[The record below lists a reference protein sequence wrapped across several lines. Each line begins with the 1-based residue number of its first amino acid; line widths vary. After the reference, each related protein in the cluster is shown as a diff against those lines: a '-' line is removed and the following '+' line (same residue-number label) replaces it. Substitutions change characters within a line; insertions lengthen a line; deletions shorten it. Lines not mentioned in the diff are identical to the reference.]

1 MTREE
6 YERIEKIMR
15 SHMEDSAHDGDH
27 VTRVLRAALSIA
39 KAHPEADLDV
49 LVAAC
54 LLHDIG
60 RSAQFKDPSVSH
72 AEAGADMA
80 HAHLVEIGWG
90 EARARLVSDA
100 VRAHRFR
107 GPHKPE
113 TIEAMILYDADK
125 LDVTG
130 AMGAARTL
138 LYQGAVGEPLY
149 RVDGRGE
156 PMDGHEDKPSFM
168 NEYMFKLSRLY
179 DGFYTPEAAEMARPR
194 AAAARDF
201 YESLLS
207 EARGHAPLTGL
218 LDEVLK

>member
-1 MTREE
+1 MTRNEFE
-6 YERIEKIMR
+6 QIEKIMHG
-15 SHMEDSAHDGDH
+15 HMGDSAHDGEH
-27 VTRVLRAALSIA
+27 VFRVLRAALEIA
-39 KAHPEADLDV
+39 KAHLEADLDV
-49 LVAAC
+49 LIAAC

-60 RSAQFKDPSVSH
+60 RAAQFQDPSVSH

-80 HAHLVEIGWG
+80 YAHLIEIGWG
-90 EARARLVSDA
+90 EARSSLVADA

-130 AMGAARTL
+130 AMGVARTL

-149 RVDGRGE
+149 RVDEQSE
-156 PMDGHEDKPSFM
+156 PMDGHEDEPSFM

-179 DGFYTPEAAEMARPR
+179 DGFYTPEAAGMARPR

-207 EARGHAPLTGL
+207 EARGHAPLSGL

>member
-1 MTREE
+1 MTRSE
-6 YERIEKIMR
+6 YEQIKEIMHG
-15 SHMEDSAHDGDH
+15 HMKDSAHDGEH
-27 VTRVLRAALSIA
+27 ITRVLRAALSIA

-49 LVAAC
+49 LVVAC

-60 RSAQFKDPSVSH
+60 RTAQFRDSSVSH

-80 HAHLVEIGWG
+80 YAHLVDIGWDKS
-90 EARARLVSDA
+90 RAKLVADA

-107 GPHKPE
+107 GPHKPQ

-130 AMGAARTL
+130 AMGVARTL
-138 LYQGAVGEPLY
+138 LYQGAEGEPLY
-149 RVDGRGE
+149 RVDGQGE
-156 PMDGHEDKPSFM
+156 PLDGHEDEPSFM

-179 DGFYTPEAAEMARPR
+179 DGFYTPEGAEMARPR

-201 YESLLS
+201 YESLLK
-207 EARGHAPLTGL
+207 EARGGAPLNGL

>member
-6 YERIEKIMR
+6 YGRIERIMR
-15 SHMEDSAHDGDH
+15 DHMEDSAHDGEH
-27 VTRVLRAALSIA
+27 VHRVLRAALEIV
-39 KAHPEADLDV
+39 KTHPEADLDV

-60 RSAQFKDPSVSH
+60 RKAQFQDPSVSH

-80 HAHLVEIGWG
+80 YAHLIEIGWG
-90 EARARLVSDA
+90 EARAKLVQDA

-113 TIEAMILYDADK
+113 SLEAMILYDADK

-130 AMGAARTL
+130 AMGVARTL

-149 RVDGRGE
+149 RADGRGE
-156 PMDGHEDKPSFM
+156 PMDGHEDAPSFM
-168 NEYMFKLSRLY
+168 NEYVIKLSRLY
-179 DGFYTPEAAEMARPR
+179 GGFYTPEGARMARPR

-201 YESLLS
+201 YESLLN
-207 EARGHAPLTGL
+207 EARGGAPLSGL
-218 LDEVLK
+218 LDEVLQ

>member
-1 MTREE
+1 MTRNE
-6 YERIEKIMR
+6 YMQIEKIMR
-15 SHMEDSAHDGDH
+15 GHMEDSAHDGEH
-27 VTRVLRAALSIA
+27 IYRVLRAALSIA
-39 KAHPEADLDV
+39 KAHPEADIDV

-60 RSAQFKDPSVSH
+60 RKAQFQDPSVSH

-80 HAHLVEIGWG
+80 YAHLVEIGWG
-90 EARARLVSDA
+90 GARARLVSDA

-130 AMGAARTL
+130 AMGVARTL

-156 PMDGHEDKPSFM
+156 PMDGHEDEPGFM

-179 DGFYTPEAAEMARPR
+179 DGFYTPEAAKMARPG

-207 EARGHAPLTGL
+207 EARGHAPLSGL

>member
-1 MTREE
+1 MTRNE
-6 YERIEKIMR
+6 YGRIERIMR
-15 SHMEDSAHDGDH
+15 DHMLDSAHDREH
-27 VTRVLRAALSIA
+27 VYRVLRAALEIA
-39 KAHPEADLDV
+39 KAYPEADIDV

-60 RSAQFKDPSVSH
+60 RAAQFRDPSVSH

-80 HAHLVEIGWG
+80 CAHLLEIGWDG
-90 EARARLVSDA
+90 ARARLVSDA

-107 GPHKPE
+107 GPRKPE
-113 TIEAMILYDADK
+113 TIEAKILYDADK
-125 LDVTG
+125 LDVAGATG
-130 AMGAARTL
+130 VARTL

-156 PMDGHEDKPSFM
+156 PMDGHEDEPGFM
-168 NEYMFKLSRLY
+168 NEYVSKLSRLQ

-201 YESLLS
+201 YESLLQ
-207 EARGHAPLTGL
+207 EVRGLAPLSGL
-218 LDEVLK
+218 LDEVLR

>member
-1 MTREE
+1 MTRNEFE
-6 YERIEKIMR
+6 QIETIMR
-15 SHMEDSAHDGDH
+15 GHMEDSAHDGEH
-27 VTRVLRAALSIA
+27 ITRVLRAALEIA
-39 KAHPEADLDV
+39 KAHREADLDV

-80 HAHLVEIGWG
+80 YAHLVEIGWG

-107 GPHKPE
+107 GPHNPQ

-138 LYQGAVGEPLY
+138 LYQGAAGEPLY

-156 PMDGHEDKPSFM
+156 PMDGREDEPGFM
-168 NEYMFKLSRLY
+168 NEYIFKLSRLY
-179 DGFYTPEAAEMARPR
+179 DGFYTPEGAEMARPG

-201 YESLLS
+201 YESLLK
-207 EARGHAPLTGL
+207 EARGRAPLSGL
-218 LDEVLK
+218 LDEVLM

>member
-1 MTREE
+1 MTRNEFE
-6 YERIEKIMR
+6 QIEKIMK
-15 SHMEDSAHDGDH
+15 SYMEDSAHDGEH
-27 VTRVLRAALSIA
+27 VKRVLRAALEVA
-39 KAHPEADLDV
+39 KTHPEADIEV

-60 RSAQFKDPSVSH
+60 RAAQFQDPSVSH

-80 HAHLVEIGWG
+80 YAHLIEIGWG
-90 EARARLVSDA
+90 EARARLVSEA

-107 GPHKPE
+107 GPHKPK

-130 AMGAARTL
+130 AMGVARTL

-149 RVDGRGE
+149 RVDERGE
-156 PMDGHEDKPSFM
+156 PMDGREDEPSFM
-168 NEYMFKLSRLY
+168 NEYMFKLSRLC

-201 YESLLS
+201 YDSLLS
-207 EARGHAPLTGL
+207 EARGHAPLAGL
-218 LDEVLK
+218 LNEVLK